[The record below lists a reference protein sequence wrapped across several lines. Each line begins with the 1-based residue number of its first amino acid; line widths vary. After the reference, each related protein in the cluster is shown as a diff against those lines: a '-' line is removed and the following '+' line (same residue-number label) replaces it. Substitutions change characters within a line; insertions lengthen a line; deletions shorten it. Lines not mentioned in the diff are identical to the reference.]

1 MSEQIDLFTK
11 NVESGIK
18 SLNDGLVLD
27 EVRERLIK
35 GFIQDQTGFSFD
47 DSDQEWGRFVI
58 RYSYILNE
66 VRPYNRFIINILSLF
81 FLFYGIVVY
90 IFSLFYSSDSAK
102 AILSSILSKN
112 SFITL
117 FFHSV
122 PYFLVYSLLIIYII
136 PYAITYYS
144 IRKEMNLIHILFK
157 NFKYTKWMNIFVFVM
172 FVFMV
177 SYSWFY
183 IPLIYD
189 LFCK

>member
-11 NVESGIK
+11 NVEIGVK

-90 IFSLFYSSDSAK
+90 IFSLFYSSNSAK

-117 FFHSV
+117 FFYSV
-122 PYFLVYSLLIIYII
+122 PYFLVYLLLIIYII

-144 IRKEMNLIHILFK
+144 IRKEVNLIHILFK
-157 NFKYTKWMNIFVFVM
+157 NFKYTKWMNIFAFVM

-177 SYSWFY
+177 NYSWFY
-183 IPLIYD
+183 IPLIYN

>member
-90 IFSLFYSSDSAK
+90 IFSLFYSSESA
-102 AILSSILSKN
+102 AILSGILSKN

-136 PYAITYYS
+136 PYAITYHS
-144 IRKEMNLIHILFK
+144 IKKEVNLIHILFK
-157 NFKYTKWMNIFVFVM
+157 NFKYTKWMNIFIFVM
-172 FVFMV
+172 FVFLV